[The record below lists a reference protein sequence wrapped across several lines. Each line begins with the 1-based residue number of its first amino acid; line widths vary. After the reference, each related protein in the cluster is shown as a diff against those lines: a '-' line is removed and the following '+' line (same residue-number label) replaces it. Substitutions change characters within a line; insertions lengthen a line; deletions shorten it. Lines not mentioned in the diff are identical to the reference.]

1 MEIQFVLQR
10 WQMKPHQIQIQIN
23 MTAHQAIS
31 PVELEEAVKRK
42 IQLMLVALPDSLL
55 GQSFTRA

>member
-10 WQMKPHQIQIQIN
+10 WPMKPHQIQIQTN

-31 PVELEEAVKRK
+31 PAELEEAVKRK
-42 IQLMLVALPDSLL
+42 IQLMLVALLGSSL
-55 GQSFTRA
+55 GQSSTRA

>member
-1 MEIQFVLQR
+1 
-10 WQMKPHQIQIQIN
+10 

-31 PVELEEAVKRK
+31 PAELEEAVKRK